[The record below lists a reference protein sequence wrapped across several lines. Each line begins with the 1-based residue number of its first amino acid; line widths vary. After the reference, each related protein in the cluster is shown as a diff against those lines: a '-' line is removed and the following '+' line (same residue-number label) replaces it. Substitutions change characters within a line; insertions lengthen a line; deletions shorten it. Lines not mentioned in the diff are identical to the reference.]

1 MATQFHSDELKNTD
15 GEQLAF
21 VLGALKGIITLQPL
35 KKSSPDEIVAS
46 LRSLI
51 AAVHEKRGA
60 VK

>member
-1 MATQFHSDELKNTD
+1 MNAQFRSDELKETS

-21 VLGALKGIITLQPL
+21 VLGALKGIITWQPVS
-35 KKSSPDEIVAS
+35 KASPDEIIAS

-51 AAVHEKRGA
+51 AAVEGKRSA